1 MNTPPAT
8 RVRTEPVVVDVDTH
22 PIRVVDED
30 QDERRGPWLQ
40 ELAATVAVLL
50 GLLAAVAVFVPAD
63 GRLSLALHD
72 AAERMLGHASFLVPV
87 TLLIAGVLVL
97 VRRFAPDVRLPRG
110 RLVGLVLVVLAA
122 LPAAQL
128 LSPAVA
134 GTGLVGEWLANSLL
148 DWLGAPVTTLML
160 LALLVLGGLL
170 ALELSASDL
179 VDQVHRARLSVV
191 RPDLAEED
199 EPDELALPDRP
210 APDAA
215 P

>member
-22 PIRVVDED
+22 PIRVLDD
-30 QDERRGPWLQ
+30 DGHDARARWL
-40 ELAATVAVLL
+40 EEALATVAVLL

-63 GRLSLALHD
+63 GRLSLVLHD
-72 AAERMLGHASFLVPV
+72 QAERALGHASFLVPV
-87 TLLIAGVLVL
+87 GLLIAGVLVL
-97 VRRFAPDVRLPRG
+97 VHRFAPDVPLPRG
-110 RLVGLVLVVLAA
+110 RLVGLALLVLAA

-128 LSPAVA
+128 LAPSVA
-134 GTGLVGEWLANSLL
+134 GTGLVGAWLATSLL

-160 LALLVLGGLL
+160 LALVGLGALL
-170 ALELSASDL
+170 ALELSVGDL
-179 VDQVHRARLSVV
+179 IVRARRARLPVIH
-191 RPDLAEED
+191 PDLADD

-210 APDAA
+210 APDA